1 MTIHD
6 IARETG
12 LTKRAI
18 KFYEEEGLLMVPKAP
33 NGYRSYSPDHVRQLR
48 EISLNRRLGLSVAD
62 IRDLLET
69 GDRSVLTRVLADKE
83 QELRER
89 RQELEDLRAFIA
101 GEEAVCPALDYSSA
115 AEAILEAVPGFYGHY
130 FLHHFLPYLQEAP
143 RTPEQREALQTILDF
158 WDNTQL
164 RIPWPMRLSGWLAWK
179 FSPTAGPEEMER
191 KATEQ
196 LRRWLDPAPEQYER
210 LKKQVLEGY
219 RTKRL
224 LRWHPAYVSQ
234 RRFMRELQDKGYN
247 DIFIPAVKRLS
258 PAYRAYHDAITAV
271 NDRIC
276 RELGLYYDSDF
287 NLVRRKAQ

>member
-18 KFYEEEGLLMVPKAP
+18 KFYEEEGLLTVPKAP
-33 NGYRSYSPDHVRQLR
+33 NGYRSYSPDHARQLR
-48 EISLNRRLGLSVAD
+48 EISLYRRLGLSVAD
-62 IRDLLET
+62 IRDLLEN

-101 GEEAVCPALDYSSA
+101 GEEAECPALGHSSA

-130 FLHHFLPYLQEAP
+130 FLHHFLPYLQEEP

-164 RIPWPMRLSGWLAWK
+164 RIPWTMRLSGWLAWK